1 MKINKLISLRMQE
14 LLKARNWTQYQL
26 AQRSAL
32 PLSTLSHIMRCKS
45 NTVTLESIL
54 NICRG
59 FDIRLVDFFND
70 AQFETE
76 NISDDD

>member
-1 MKINKLISLRMQE
+1 MKINKLVSLRMKE

-45 NTVTLESIL
+45 HTVTLESIL

-70 AQFETE
+70 AQFEIE